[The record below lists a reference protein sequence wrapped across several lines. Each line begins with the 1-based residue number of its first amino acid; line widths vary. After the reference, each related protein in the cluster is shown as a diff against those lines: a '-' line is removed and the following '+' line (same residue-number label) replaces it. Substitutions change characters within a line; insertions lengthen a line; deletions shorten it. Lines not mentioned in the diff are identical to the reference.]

1 MRSREFKERLE
12 MLLRRQKFENMCTL
26 HTAKHGESGACRLPF
41 ETREESEK
49 SILLL
54 IAECDVG

>member
-1 MRSREFKERLE
+1 

-26 HTAKHGESGACRLPF
+26 HTNTAKHGESGACRLPF